1 MFEYSKLTFRNDEFQ
16 IDDDKYNLINL
27 NEDKMISWD
36 KIIQPINFPSFNN
49 KVDEELSENQDDMY
63 SKIWINISD
72 EFDIITSSKKRTRNS

>member
-1 MFEYSKLTFRNDEFQ
+1 MFEYSKLTFRNDEFL

-49 KVDEELSENQDDMY
+49 KVDEEISENQDDMY
-63 SKIWINISD
+63 SKIWINTNICIQCWFVD
-72 EFDIITSSKKRTRNS
+72 L